1 MSCVRESSPQSEHVV
16 QRPEPKTR
24 RFNPLRRLR
33 RIFRR
38 KAQSPEPNDVKSCD
52 NIVEPPSLDTSR
64 SRSTSQLI
72 DEPFTRRRS
81 LHSTI
86 LSVSHDSVFNPEQH
100 SGQSDSESTVSVPR
114 LGFPQANI
122 QAELLEAVRRR
133 RKIQDDDD
141 SFDMDNEDLGLP
153 RSPSM
158 HSPTI
163 ATGNDLRLSKELIT
177 KSSHSTCSDGS
188 LLSMGS
194 SEMDEDSFGAH
205 NSRHSSKISLHD
217 KRTSQTHLDSS
228 DGDYSTSV
236 PLSHDV
242 AKHRMAI
249 RPKRKHGNPRSKKP
263 LSVTNA
269 LPATP
274 EVNEEHS
281 GRSTSPETK
290 PQTADTADGTTTIS
304 TVTSDTKTTTSTTN
318 TNTSTTTTTSINSN
332 DTVITTAVP
341 VVVTDT
347 VCTATASTVES
358 CDLDTSVDEISVENV
373 PRREEGFFHRLL
385 SRRSTKK
392 KAAATAKSAS
402 TEDVDVDRFLF
413 DETTGARPRQREEP
427 PPAGRMQLSYPPDMP
442 PDHGPQHHRVPVP
455 SVATAEDVF
464 EPDTF
469 APIKQSFSL
478 GQHHSNQTAATDDD
492 ATSSGD
498 GSSVQKSSSS
508 DSMSS
513 AALDESVDSAVAVSM
528 TTDGRHRS
536 YSSSDSEHQVCG
548 TDGGQQHLRPVPAPR
563 PSKLYNGGG
572 GTAADVVVRRKKR
585 DDQQQPELLKV
596 FARRSLKLGKDGEPE
611 FLLVS
616 ADVDRGD
623 DGDVDHK
630 VMTANGDWPVEQ
642 PVAVASE
649 DRVVVV
655 VVDNDNHHAEHV
667 VVDVN
672 ENRTVAAAAVE
683 VVPRFKRIQQRRE
696 EWEKRLLQQQRN

>member
-16 QRPEPKTR
+16 NQRPEPKRR
-24 RFNPLRRLR
+24 RFHPLRGLR

-38 KAQSPEPNDVKSCD
+38 KAPSPEPNEVKLCD
-52 NIVEPPSLDTSR
+52 DIIEPPSLDTSR

-81 LHSTI
+81 LHSTL

-100 SGQSDSESTVSVPR
+100 SGQSDSESAVSVPR

-133 RKIQDDDD
+133 RKVQDDDD
-141 SFDMDNEDLGLP
+141 SDDVDEEDLGLP

-163 ATGNDLRLSKELIT
+163 AAGNDLLLSKELIT

-205 NSRHSSKISLHD
+205 NSRHSSKVSLYD

-228 DGDYSTSV
+228 DGDSSTSV
-236 PLSHDV
+236 PLSHSA

-263 LSVTNA
+263 LTVANA

-281 GRSTSPETK
+281 GRSASPETK
-290 PQTADTADGTTTIS
+290 PQTTDTADGTTI
-304 TVTSDTKTTTSTTN
+304 TTSPITITTL
-318 TNTSTTTTTSINSN
+318 TTTTTTTSI
-332 DTVITTAVP
+332 TAITTAA
-341 VVVTDT
+341 DDGS
-347 VCTATASTVES
+347 CTAASVTPGS

-392 KAAATAKSAS
+392 KPTAKSTS

-413 DETTGARPRQREEP
+413 DETMGAKPRQREEP
-427 PPAGRMQLSYPPDMP
+427 PPAGRMQVSYPPDLP
-442 PDHGPQHHRVPVP
+442 PDHQPYTDGGGHVSTHVL
-455 SVATAEDVF
+455 AEEIF
-464 EPDTF
+464 ESDTF

-478 GQHHSNQTAATDDD
+478 GQQTASTDED
-492 ATSSGD
+492 ATSTGG

-508 DSMSS
+508 DSVSS
-513 AALDESVDSAVAVSM
+513 AALDEPTAGAESV
-528 TTDGRHRS
+528 TTTERCRS
-536 YSSSDSEHQVCG
+536 YSSSDSEHHVNG
-548 TDGGQQHLRPVPAPR
+548 HLHVQRAFPVPAPR
-563 PSKLYNGGG
+563 LSKLYNGGG
-572 GTAADVVVRRKKR
+572 GGGGVGGAPVDVVVRRKKR
-585 DDQQQPELLKV
+585 DDQQPELFKV

-611 FLLVS
+611 LLLV
-616 ADVDRGD
+616 AGDCAD
-623 DGDVDHK
+623 DGGGG
-630 VMTANGDWPVEQ
+630 ANEEYKECADEITVVP
-642 PVAVASE
+642 SE
-649 DRVVVV
+649 NEVVVV
-655 VVDNDNHHAEHV
+655 VVDNKPE
-667 VVDVN
+667 VDVN
-672 ENRTVAAAAVE
+672 ENQTPPVAPAIE